1 MVTWGPRLTLCHT
14 VSAGVAAASVPPLL
28 AVGAGEAERTDAA
41 VAAGALLHAASSVE
55 ARLIC
60 AGDGAD
66 LAVLPVEALRTGA
79 GVAVHLVLE
88 GGQAGQVRKDNRA
101 PPPCRSLTVQL
112 PPFLQGLLSHSLVW
126 ISQFLPVKPLGQAQV

>member
-1 MVTWGPRLTLCHT
+1 MTWGPRLSLGHT

-41 VAAGALLHAASSVE
+41 VAAGTVLHAASSVE
-55 ARLIC
+55 AWLVC

-88 GGQAGQVRKDNRA
+88 GGQAGQVRKDKRA
-101 PPPCRSLTVQL
+101 PPPCRRSLTVQL